1 MKCPT
6 CGTNL
11 QIEDEKCPFCG
22 NPNPFAVKHR
32 QDMRRYHREF
42 QKTRQEVEKKARHF
56 NSFTAKVTVIA
67 VLFVMVILMVF
78 VGKEG
83 PFRIWSNQ
91 LERDVKKNGQ
101 QYRQTLRAYEGE
113 GDWRAFY
120 AFYEAKTIGYTDEMQ
135 EYRVLPFAIS
145 EYKGVLNELTRY
157 RDKNIGGD
165 VSSSASRIANYLD
178 NFYKVAGRID
188 YQGKYY
194 DESYTP
200 ERQESYDRMTEDL
213 EAALFTYCHLT
224 EEELALLPDYSVAK
238 KSALIEEGLLREA
251 ADEGERTE

>member
-42 QKTRQEVEKKARHF
+42 QKTRQEVEKKAQHF

-78 VGKEG
+78 VGNEG

-91 LERDVKKNGQ
+91 LERDVEKNGQ
-101 QYRQTLRAYEGE
+101 QYGQTLRAYEEKGE
-113 GDWRAFY
+113 WRAFY
-120 AFYEAKTIGYTDEMQ
+120 AFYEAKAIGYTDVMQ

-157 RDKNIGGD
+157 RDRDTGGD
-165 VSSSASRIANYLD
+165 ASSSASRIANYLD
-178 NFYKVAGRID
+178 NFYRAAGRTS
-188 YQGKYY
+188 YQGQYY
-194 DESYTP
+194 DECYTP
-200 ERQESYDRMTEDL
+200 ERQESYDRMAGDL

-224 EEELALLPDYSVAK
+224 KEELALLPDYSVAK

-251 ADEGERTE
+251 SDEGERTK